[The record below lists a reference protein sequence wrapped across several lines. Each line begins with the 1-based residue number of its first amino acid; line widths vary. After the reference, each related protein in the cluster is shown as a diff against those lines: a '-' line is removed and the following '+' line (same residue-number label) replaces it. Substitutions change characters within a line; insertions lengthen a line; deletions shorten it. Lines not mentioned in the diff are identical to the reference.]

1 MRLMLTLWIRPPV
14 GEHSQHPSYGWGFPP
29 YGIIEG

>member
-1 MRLMLTLWIRPPV
+1 MNQAPV
-14 GEHSQHPSYGWGFPP
+14 GEHSQHPSWGWGFPP